1 MNRRLL
7 VCVTNMARQLA
18 LVVSIFLSLGATP
31 QAFATSGPL
40 PGYYD
45 SCAGAAVGP
54 AAGLF
59 NSFPSDTQVHTR
71 TLISSGSNYNYQV
84 QLKRIADRQGGTL
97 FMTLL
102 AAFNVLLHRYTG
114 QNDLCI
120 GTPIANRQYGE
131 TEGLIGMFV
140 NTLALRSQVE
150 GDDTFAG
157 LLSKVRT
164 TCLDPPHGSG
174 YYGSS

>member
-84 QLKRIADRQGGTL
+84 QLKRIADIKIGDEV
-97 FMTLL
+97 L
-102 AAFNVLLHRYTG
+102 ALDELKAHDLS
-114 QNDLCI
+114 QNDQSAKSAQSYQKVTDIISSHREQTLVHLTLC
-120 GTPIANRQYGE
+120 
-131 TEGLIGMFV
+131 
-140 NTLALRSQVE
+140 
-150 GDDTFAG
+150 
-157 LLSKVRT
+157 LLYTS
-164 TCLDPPHGSG
+164 DAADE
-174 YYGSS
+174 